1 MAPLKAG
8 PHRAQES
15 PRAGKNHPAGVVT
28 LIRINETRLNE
39 RLAYLG
45 RYGRTAEGGVTR
57 YALSLEEK
65 AATDTVAAWMKEA
78 GLEVRRDAVGNLF
91 GRLPGRKAGPAVLT
105 GSHLDSVPNGGDYDG
120 PAGVLTA
127 LEVVESF
134 REQGLVPEYP
144 IEVLSMI
151 GEEGSRFPYGL
162 MGSSFLSG
170 SFPYDELESMS
181 DRRGTRL
188 ADGLRAYGADPDRAR
203 EAVVQPGAYK
213 AYVEVHIE
221 QSGLLEAKGL
231 PVGIVSGIAGMRQ
244 ARGVIRGRAE
254 HAGACPMEL
263 RKDPMPAAAEVIL
276 EVERAARESG
286 PTTRATVGFVQAR
299 PGAAN
304 VIPAQVELSF
314 DIRDLDAE
322 RRDACVE
329 RVRWFF
335 LNACAKRGL
344 VGEFEIQHTSTP
356 INCDPGIIATM
367 EAAARQLG
375 LDPFQLPSGAVHDG
389 ANIAQLC
396 PVGMIFL
403 RSRDGLSHCPQEYT
417 SPEDLATGARLLAET
432 LWRLA
437 AGS

>member
-1 MAPLKAG
+1 MI
-8 PHRAQES
+8 E
-15 PRAGKNHPAGVVT
+15 
-28 LIRINETRLNE
+28 INAVRLNE
-39 RLAYLG
+39 RLGALSRFG
-45 RYGRTAEGGVTR
+45 QTPDGGVTR
-57 YALSLEEK
+57 YALSPEEK
-65 AATDTVAAWMKEA
+65 AATDMVAGWMKQA

-91 GRLPGRKAGPAVLT
+91 GRLPGRRQGPAILT

-127 LEVVESF
+127 LEAVESF
-134 REQGLVPEYP
+134 REQGLVPELP
-144 IEVLSMI
+144 IEVVSFI
-151 GEEGSRFPYGL
+151 GEEGSRFSFGL
-162 MGSSFLSG
+162 MGSSFLAG
-170 SFPYDELESMS
+170 SFPIDELERMT
-181 DRRGTRL
+181 DRQGVTL
-188 ADGLRAYGADPDRAR
+188 AEALKAYGADPARAR
-203 EAVVQPGAYK
+203 EAVAAPGAYK

-221 QSGLLEAKGL
+221 QSGLLESKGL

-244 ARGVIRGRAE
+244 ARGLIRGRAE

-304 VIPAQVELSF
+304 VIPASVELSF
-314 DIRDLDAE
+314 DIRDLDGD

-335 LNACAKRGL
+335 LEACRKRGL
-344 VGEFEIQHTSTP
+344 SGDFEIQHTSAPTV
-356 INCDPGIIATM
+356 CDPQIIATM
-367 EAAARQLG
+367 EEAARALG
-375 LDPFQLPSGAVHDG
+375 LESFQLPSGAVHDG
-389 ANIAQLC
+389 ANVAELC
-396 PVGMIFL
+396 PVSMIFL

-417 SPEDLATGARLLAET
+417 APEDIAVGARLLAET

-437 AGS
+437 SQA

>member
-1 MAPLKAG
+1 M
-8 PHRAQES
+8 
-15 PRAGKNHPAGVVT
+15 
-28 LIRINETRLNE
+28 
-39 RLAYLG
+39 
-45 RYGRTAEGGVTR
+45 
-57 YALSLEEK
+57 
-65 AATDTVAAWMKEA
+65 
-78 GLEVRRDAVGNLF
+78 
-91 GRLPGRKAGPAVLT
+91 T

-134 REQGLVPEYP
+134 REQGLVPELP
-144 IEVLSMI
+144 IEVVSFI

-162 MGSSFLSG
+162 MGSSLLAG
-170 SFPYDELESMS
+170 NFPYGELDSMA
-181 DRRGTRL
+181 DRQGVRL
-188 ADGLRAYGADPDRAR
+188 ADALQAYGAEPARAR
-203 EAVVQPGAYK
+203 EAVAAPGAYK

-244 ARGVIRGRAE
+244 ARGLIRGRAE

-263 RKDPMPAAAEVIL
+263 RYDPMPAAAEVIL

-286 PTTRATVGFVQAR
+286 PTTRATVGYIQAR

-314 DIRDLDAE
+314 DIRDLDGD

-329 RVRWFF
+329 RVRRFF
-335 LNACAKRGL
+335 LDACRRRGL
-344 VGEFEIQHTSTP
+344 EGEFEIQHTSTP
-356 INCDPGIIATM
+356 TRCDAAIVATM
-367 EAAARQLG
+367 EEAAQSLG
-375 LDPFQLPSGAVHDG
+375 LSPFHLPSGAVHDG
-389 ANIAQLC
+389 ANVAEIC

-403 RSRDGLSHCPQEYT
+403 RSKNGLSHSPEEFT
-417 SPEDLATGARLLAET
+417 APEDLATGARLLAET

-437 AGS
+437 SQV